1 MEHLLANTD
10 PADDG
15 VEWAALA
22 ARVRPEIEAA
32 AAAVAADGDEAAYF
46 NALADFA
53 QAAGDGLVTVT
64 PADDAT
70 PTVAQ
75 ANAVRQEADQGT
87 LGVDVVELDDG
98 RIVVVYVAP
107 GSQAATAGVKPGMDL
122 RGGRNA
128 GGGCPGR
135 GRTCPV
141 SPARTQA
148 AGGRRWPT
156 CCVRPWTPR

>member
-1 MEHLLANTD
+1 M
-10 PADDG
+10 
-15 VEWAALA
+15 
-22 ARVRPEIEAA
+22 RPEIEAA

-87 LGVDVVELDDG
+87 LGVDIMVELDDG

-107 GSQAATAGVKPGMDL
+107 GSQAACGRQAGDGPA
-122 RGGRNA
+122 RGGRDA

-135 GRTCPV
+135 RPTCPV

-148 AGGRRWPT
+148 TRRVQVANLLRAPLDAGVTLDLAAPSWCGT
-156 CCVRPWTPR
+156 NG